1 MQAVE
6 TVKTRSQEGFA
17 NLVAK
22 VQTQPDAV
30 KTWSVTAGSA
40 LVGALTLAATANG
53 VLAILAAL
61 AAPPVALAVGAVGGG
76 LLGWRYMHN
85 QQAPQPA
92 ATPADATL
100 VADPATKGAMVVETL
115 VDPTAID
122 PTAIDP
128 TTVEPAEIAQ
138 TGDDAAVIL
147 SQTEA
152 EVEPS
157 ILMAIAPPLAPVA
170 GDDGVTEQPVETAPA
185 LPTETA
191 AMLAPTAADDLTTIH
206 GIGPVYAS
214 CLQADGIQTFA
225 QLAELTPERL
235 QEIIGPLRSG
245 NMIDAASW
253 IAQAR
258 QLAAASEG

>member
-40 LVGALTLAATANG
+40 LVGALTLATTANG
-53 VLAILAAL
+53 VLAILASL

-76 LLGWRYMHN
+76 LLGWSYIHN

-92 ATPADATL
+92 ATPADAAP
-100 VADPATKGAMVVETL
+100 VADPATKGAMVVEAL
-115 VDPTAID
+115 VDPTSID
-122 PTAIDP
+122 PTP
-128 TTVEPAEIAQ
+128 VEPAEIAQ
-138 TGDDAAVIL
+138 TGDDATVIL

-152 EVEPS
+152 DVEPS
-157 ILMAIAPPLAPVA
+157 VLMAIAPPLTPVA

-191 AMLAPTAADDLTTIH
+191 AMLAPTDADDLTTIN

-214 CLQADGIQTFA
+214 RLQADGIQTFA
-225 QLAELTPERL
+225 QLAELSPERL
-235 QEIIGPLRSG
+235 QEIVGALRSG
-245 NMIDAASW
+245 NMIDGASW
-253 IAQAR
+253 VAQAR